1 MYKVEYYFDDML
13 DKVYEFDTEEEALE
27 FYHAND
33 RHARRS
39 YYSRYEYVGKEE
51 EEWNILEKS

>member
-1 MYKVEYYFDDML
+1 MYKVEYYFDNML

-39 YYSRYEYVGKEE
+39 YYSRYEYVGKEG
-51 EEWNILEKS
+51 EEWNIL